1 MAAIVLVRGASFL
14 TCPKSSMGIN
24 VVPGISMMRL
34 LFKSS
39 HNVVEGLIGSL
50 QMFLFI
56 IFLWCSI
63 WSVCILLILGWWLGA
78 FQCSSSNFTCSSIV
92 ICCTYA
98 LRRRRCDVTSK
109 KCCTRS
115 PWTASVLLQ
124 LTFLSSNESYQKK
137 VQHSLSSSLTLLP

>member
-1 MAAIVLVRGASFL
+1 MLSMAGYWMFSFQNGGTDELKNWLQLQAAAVTIMLVLSYRGAWLYGSFWMMAAIVLVRGASFL

-50 QMFLFI
+50 QMFLSI

-63 WSVCILLILGWWLGA
+63 
-78 FQCSSSNFTCSSIV
+78 
-92 ICCTYA
+92 
-98 LRRRRCDVTSK
+98 
-109 KCCTRS
+109 
-115 PWTASVLLQ
+115 
-124 LTFLSSNESYQKK
+124 
-137 VQHSLSSSLTLLP
+137 